1 MIGNVSLFFPDFS
14 IVQTWIT
21 IFNIL
26 IGILFVVLLERLA
39 NKH

>member
-1 MIGNVSLFFPDFS
+1 LSLFIPDFS
-14 IVQTWIT
+14 ISQTWIT

-39 NKH
+39 NRH